1 MEGSAIE
8 RFELGS
14 AKRLIKAWGQ
24 RKWRCDCYQL
34 LGIIMFSHEY
44 VFRINYDRVIGSDNQ
59 TCKRILSSNAVVDFG
74 NGLLMISSK
83 Y

>member
-8 RFELGS
+8 RFEVGS
-14 AKRLIKAWGQ
+14 AKRLIKAWGL
-24 RKWRCDCYQL
+24 RKWCCDCCQL

-59 TCKRILSSNAVVDFG
+59 TCKILSWNAVVDFG
-74 NGLLMISSK
+74 NDLLMISSK
-83 Y
+83 S